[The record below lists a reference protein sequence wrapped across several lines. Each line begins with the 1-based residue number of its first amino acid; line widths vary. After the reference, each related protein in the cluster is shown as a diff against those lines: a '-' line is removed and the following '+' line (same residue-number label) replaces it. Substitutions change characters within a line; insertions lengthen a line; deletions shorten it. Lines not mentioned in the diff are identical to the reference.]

1 MNDNETRVYEN
12 HAQDARVR
20 EVGERDG
27 GGLPVYRT
35 DRRELSVGEREQSNN
50 HRSAGGAVMDRANR
64 EAAQTPLKKGGGVW
78 VVQGNVLGRSPENG
92 PGGCGYS
99 DEEVAYTLNTIDR
112 MAVCVTVR

>member
-20 EVGERDG
+20 EVGEG
-27 GGLPVYRT
+27 GGLPVHRT
-35 DRRELSVGEREQSNN
+35 DRRKLPVDERKQSNN

-64 EAAQTPLKKGGGVW
+64 EAAQTPLKGGVW
-78 VVQGNVLGRSPENG
+78 VVQGNVLGRSPGNG

>member
-1 MNDNETRVYEN
+1 MNDDETRVYEN

-20 EVGERDG
+20 EVGERER

-35 DRRELSVGEREQSNN
+35 DRRELPVGEREQSNN

-64 EAAQTPLKKGGGVW
+64 EAAQTPLKGGVW
-78 VVQGNVLGRSPENG
+78 VVQGNVLGRSPGNG

>member
-1 MNDNETRVYEN
+1 MNDNETRVFEN
-12 HAQDARVR
+12 HARDARVR
-20 EVGERDG
+20 EVGERG
-27 GGLPVYRT
+27 GGLPVHRT
-35 DRRELSVGEREQSNN
+35 DRRELPVGEREQSNN

-64 EAAQTPLKKGGGVW
+64 EAAQTPLKGGVW
-78 VVQGNVLGRSPENG
+78 VVQGNVLGRSPGNG